1 MHCLKE
7 QDDIDKIYLHAKDL
21 SESKDAFF
29 IKRCEDARIKHLN
42 DWKAFIG
49 HSNTINDVYEDIN
62 GYNLARKGTVLI
74 AFDDMIADVTSN
86 NLSDAGNRIFH
97 LHLSPSLVF
106 LFQKKSN

>member
-21 SESKDAFF
+21 SEPKHAFF

-49 HSNTINDVYEDIN
+49 HSNTVNDVYEDIN

-74 AFDDMIADVTSN
+74 AFDDMIADIMGN

-97 LHLSPSLVF
+97 LHLSLSLVF
-106 LFQKKSN
+106 LFQNISD